1 MLRRDALYR
10 RMLAAG
16 DLVATSLA
24 LFIAVVVVSGGKLD
38 IGSAIALPL
47 VILLG
52 KIVGLHDRDEHLLRK
67 TTLEEVPTI
76 VAVGTLLTFMIWLSN
91 GASIDGEL
99 TRGQTGLLWGLVVT
113 LLVVTRTATRTI
125 ARGLVSEERCLVLGG
140 EESARAMSRKF
151 AVSFAVKAR
160 VVGRVPLGATRRR
173 MRRGTASCRDRRRSA
188 RSRRS
193 ASSWSS
199 TTSTVSSSSRAAW
212 RPTGRSRRSGS
223 CDRSASR

>member
-1 MLRRDALYR
+1 MAPVKLNSLETQSSPEHARSAGRPDPFRLLNRQEQLRRGRWGTAAVPGAPNDTVLRRDALYR

-99 TRGQTGLLWGLVVT
+99 TRGQTELLWGLVVT

-125 ARGLVSEERCLVLGG
+125 ARGLVSEERCLVLGD
-140 EESARAMSRKF
+140 EESARDEPQVRGQLRSQGAGGRPG
-151 AVSFAVKAR
+151 AAR
-160 VVGRVPLGATRRR
+160 G
-173 MRRGTASCRDRRRSA
+173 RRGE
-188 RSRRS
+188 
-193 ASSWSS
+193 
-199 TTSTVSSSSRAAW
+199 
-212 RPTGRSRRSGS
+212 G
-223 CDRSASR
+223 